1 MYTVPVKGSL
11 LSCSILSPLLLLGR
25 LLLSVREL
33 LNAESASRLIV
44 TVGGPLDVFD
54 SVDTACLAVDRVN
67 ERVRHSLIGGAQ
79 KSVVCVCECVCVYV
93 YVCVCVCVNVHK

>member
-1 MYTVPVKGSL
+1 MYTVPVKGPL

-33 LNAESASRLIV
+33 LDAESASRLIV
-44 TVGGPLDVFD
+44 TVGGPLDIFD
-54 SVDTACLAVDRVN
+54 SVDTVCLAVDCVN

-79 KSVVCVCECVCVYV
+79 KSVMCVCVCVS
-93 YVCVCVCVNVHK
+93 VCVCVCV